1 MWPYVRGRGSGG
13 GRVSQNSGGGGNR
26 ATIFGAPRVLRQ
38 FRGGCPTF
46 SCARYDRGDL
56 VARKP
61 GEIDDF
67 EPASRAA
74 PLFGAS
80 IQPRQRREHKPE
92 DPILFYTGRLFSP
105 RVLGIDSSRGESSEG
120 KELHEVRIIDNDY
133 NTYREVMDITM
144 LALGISEEQAFAV
157 AWEVDHRGSCVVAVG
172 PYPEAEVVANIIRT
186 IGIEVQVNAV
196 AEDSA

>member
-1 MWPYVRGRGSGG
+1 MGKTGTARINSDMASIVKAQRQWEKPTWRDVCGAGG
-13 GRVSQNSGGGGNR
+13 GW
-26 ATIFGAPRVLRQ
+26 
-38 FRGGCPTF
+38 CPTL
-46 SCARYDRGDL
+46 SCVRYNRGPLSARDL
-56 VARKP
+56 

-67 EPASRAA
+67 ELASLAA
-74 PLFGAS
+74 PLFGALAR
-80 IQPRQRREHKPE
+80 PRQRREHQPE
-92 DPILFYTGRLFSP
+92 DLILFYTGRLFSP

-172 PYPEAEVVANIIRT
+172 PYPEAEMVANIIRT

-196 AEDSA
+196 VGGSA